1 MDGVERLIAVEDIKR
16 LKAKYFRCV
25 DTRDWEGYRS
35 VFADDVVFD
44 ITQDMPDGGYVV
56 GGDAAADIARNSL
69 TADIVSVHH
78 GHCPE
83 IEILSP
89 TTATGIWAME
99 DWLSWG
105 PDSEFPGQAMHGMG
119 HYIETYEKTARGWCI
134 KSMKLTRLRVEFDP
148 GIPPAA

>member
-69 TADIVSVHH
+69 TTDIVSVHH
-78 GHCPE
+78 GHCRKSRFSRRQPPRA
-83 IEILSP
+83 SGRWKTGCRGGP
-89 TTATGIWAME
+89 TASFRARRCTAWAIT
-99 DWLSWG
+99 SK
-105 PDSEFPGQAMHGMG
+105 P
-119 HYIETYEKTARGWCI
+119 
-134 KSMKLTRLRVEFDP
+134 MKRLR
-148 GIPPAA
+148 AAGVRIGVQ